1 MADKL
6 CPNCGSPI
14 RPGAKFCAVCG
25 NKIEIG
31 GSDFSETHFEETLDA
46 EAYKPKADAF
56 EPLSDS
62 GLTRTTGSGSKDF
75 AGNWEA
81 FNMDGWGVREETK
94 AGTADTGTAGNM
106 SRETLANGWKMD
118 SGPETREELPPE
130 DKGPDKEKGRK
141 KRQKKERTGN
151 WELDNPGGGGGGGN
165 GKSIVPI
172 IGGLAVVAILI
183 VAIILAKDKIFGPK
197 DITVDPT
204 TEVSQGGAAGEDTEE
219 EEVTEEDTE
228 ATTEKISVEEE
239 PYEEPYEEVQTVT
252 LEGVSDDNYADYD
265 YVAMPGAYNIV
276 KVNSEFSFGY
286 PRNFFNQV
294 EVSGN
299 NYTFYTNNDT
309 ATMYVRQEESY
320 SSDPVSNVTDYYQNM
335 MDKVD
340 SSSQVTGVHLVSESV
355 KNGWAH
361 ALVGGDY
368 GSGSG
373 SVYYI
378 VVSNGPS
385 VYSLTFDYH
394 TISPGQYYNT
404 QNYMID
410 CIYRLCE
417 HSGTTY
423 IPRTYDQFMR
433 DDMGTKK

>member
-25 NKIEIG
+25 NKLEIG
-31 GSDFSETHFEETLDA
+31 KGYEEEPHF
-46 EAYKPKADAF
+46 
-56 EPLSDS
+56 DS

-81 FNMDGWGVREETK
+81 FNMDGWGVREETNTVGAD
-94 AGTADTGTAGNM
+94 AGTAGDK
-106 SRETLANGWKMD
+106 SRETLEDGWKMD
-118 SGPETREELPPE
+118 SDTETREDLSPD
-130 DKGPDKEKGRK
+130 DKGRDKEKGRK

-165 GKSIVPI
+165 GKSIIPI

-197 DITVDPT
+197 DVVVEPA
-204 TEVSQGGAAGEDTEE
+204 TEVSQGGAAEEDTEE

-228 ATTEKISVEEE
+228 ATTEESTVEEE
-239 PYEEPYEEVQTVT
+239 PYEEPSEEVRTVT
-252 LEGVSDDNYADYD
+252 LAGVSDDNYADYD

-276 KVNSEFSFGY
+276 RVNSEFSFGY
-286 PRNFFNQV
+286 PRDFFNQV
-294 EVSGN
+294 DIDGN
-299 NYTFYTNNDT
+299 NYTFYTNNGT
-309 ATMYVRQEESY
+309 ATMYVREETAY
-320 SSDPVSNVTDYYQNM
+320 SSDPIQNVKDYYQAKLNS
-335 MDKVD
+335 VD
-340 SSSQVTGVHLVSESV
+340 TNSQETGIHKISDSV
-355 KNGWAH
+355 KEGWAH
-361 ALVGGDY
+361 GLVGGDY
-368 GSGSG
+368 ADGSG

-378 VVSNGPS
+378 VVSNGSS
-385 VYSLTFDYH
+385 VYSLTFNYK
-394 TISPGQYYNT
+394 TISPGVYLNS

-417 HSGTTY
+417 HSGTSY
-423 IPRTYDQFMR
+423 LPRTFDQFMKE
-433 DDMGTKK
+433 DWGTKK